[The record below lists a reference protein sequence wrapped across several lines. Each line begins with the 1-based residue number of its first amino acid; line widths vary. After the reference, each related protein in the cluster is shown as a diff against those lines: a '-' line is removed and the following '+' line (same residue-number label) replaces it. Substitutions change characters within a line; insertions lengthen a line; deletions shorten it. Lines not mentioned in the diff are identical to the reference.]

1 MMTECY
7 GGIDL
12 GGTFIKAGL
21 LSVDGK
27 PLTNFKIPT
36 EVHLGI
42 PAVKSNLR
50 TAGRQLIEISKNKKH
65 SIKGIGI
72 GSPGTIKF
80 PDGKVTGATPN
91 IPGWVG
97 TTIGALFSD
106 FEISVIV
113 DNDANCMGLAEATFG
128 AGKGT
133 NSGLYLTLGTGVGGA
148 VFMHGQL
155 VRGASFA
162 AGEFGHTILKYNGI
176 MCKSGRRGCL
186 EGYVAQSAL
195 LRNAK
200 KAVRFSKSSILNKK
214 FDTLVPADVFD
225 AFKKGDR
232 TATAVISENASM
244 IGVAIGSV
252 VNLLNP
258 EIVVI
263 GGGLAYGGPK
273 YIKLIGR
280 AAFEFAFR
288 SSTINLK
295 IRRAKFGNEAGWI
308 GAACLHLG

>member
-1 MMTECY
+1 MTRCY

-21 LSVDGK
+21 LSGDGK
-27 PLTNFKIPT
+27 ILTKFKIPT

-50 TAGRQLIEISKNKKH
+50 KVAQCLIDVSDEKRS
-65 SIKGIGI
+65 SLRGIGI
-72 GSPGTIKF
+72 GSPGTIRF
-80 PDGKVTGATPN
+80 PEGKVTGASPN

-97 TTIGALFSD
+97 TTISKIFSD
-106 FEISVIV
+106 SKIPVV
-113 DNDANCMGLAEATFG
+113 ADNDANCMGLAEAMFG

-133 NSGLYLTLGTGVGGA
+133 TSGLYLTLGTGVGGA

-155 VRGASFA
+155 IRGASSA
-162 AGEFGHTILKYNGI
+162 AGEFGHTILKYDGI

-186 EGYVAQSAL
+186 EGYVAQGAL
-195 LRNAK
+195 IKAAK
-200 KAVRFSKSSILNKK
+200 RALKKSPKSILKNKFDSLVPPDIFEAFNKK
-214 FDTLVPADVFD
+214 DLV
-225 AFKKGDR
+225 
-232 TATAVISENASM
+232 ATAVITENASM

-273 YIKLIGR
+273 YIELIKK
-280 AAFEFAFR
+280 AALAFAFK
-288 SSTINLK
+288 SSTVKLK

>member
-1 MMTECY
+1 MTQCY

-50 TAGRQLIEISKNKKH
+50 MAARQLIEYSREKRH

-80 PDGKVTGATPN
+80 PEGKVTGATPN

-97 TTIGALFSD
+97 TTIVALFSD
-106 FEISVIV
+106 FEIPIVV

-133 NSGLYLTLGTGVGGA
+133 TSGLYLTLGTGVGGA
-148 VFMHGQL
+148 VFIHGQL
-155 VRGASFA
+155 IRGASFA

-186 EGYVAQSAL
+186 EGYVAQGAL
-195 LRNAK
+195 VRAAK
-200 KAVRFSKSSILNKK
+200 RAARKSSNSILKNKI
-214 FDTLVPADVFD
+214 DTITPADVFD
-225 AFKKGDR
+225 AFNSGDR
-232 TATAVISENASM
+232 AATIAVLDNASM

-273 YIKLIGR
+273 YIELIR
-280 AAFEFAFR
+280 KSAFEFAFQ
-288 SSTINLK
+288 SSTIHLK

-308 GAACLHLG
+308 GAACLLLG

>member
-1 MMTECY
+1 MIACY

-21 LSVDGK
+21 LSIDGK

-42 PAVKSNLR
+42 PTVKSNLR
-50 TAGRQLIEISKNKKH
+50 TAARQLIELSKKDGF

-80 PDGKVTGATPN
+80 PEGKVTGATPN

-97 TTIGALFSD
+97 TTITALFSG
-106 FEISVIV
+106 FETPFVS

-133 NSGLYLTLGTGVGGA
+133 TSGLYLTLGTGVGGA

-155 VRGASFA
+155 IRGASFA
-162 AGEFGHTILKYNGI
+162 AGEFGHTILKYGGA

-186 EGYVAQSAL
+186 EGYVAQGAL

-200 KAVRFSKSSILNKK
+200 KVIGFSKSSILKEK
-214 FDTLVPADVFD
+214 RDSLAPSDIFD

-232 TATAVISENASM
+232 AATAIVSENASM

-273 YIKLIGR
+273 YIELIKK
-280 AAFEFAFR
+280 AAFAFAFE
-288 SSTINLK
+288 SSTKNLK
-295 IRRAKFGNEAGWI
+295 IKRAKFGNEAGWI